1 MIRPIFIFLGFLLF
15 LNCSDEAYDNNNL
28 NNTASSDFSPS
39 GSNDYWIYDVES
51 SSVDVSEMNLTTT
64 DSIYVDSGNDV
75 SFSLS
80 ANSNGIANGAM
91 NILLINGTISKTPT
105 TLVFN
110 GSIDVPQNLMDL
122 GFTQDLSIENM
133 VLLDLDASNNEELFV
148 EESDFSETIDVMG
161 TATPIDVSSKIYTKK
176 INFYNNETI
185 NGINYNDVF
194 EAEFTLNIEINGT
207 FSVAG
212 FTQIVPILEAQD
224 VMKTTYYYANNIGL
238 VHAETVQGN
247 SLSSQFISLLE
258 FLNISIDFPENVTI
272 ESIEKLSNY
281 SIE

>member
-1 MIRPIFIFLGFLLF
+1 M
-15 LNCSDEAYDNNNL
+15 
-28 NNTASSDFSPS
+28 
-39 GSNDYWIYDVES
+39 
-51 SSVDVSEMNLTTT
+51 
-64 DSIYVDSGNDV
+64 
-75 SFSLS
+75 
-80 ANSNGIANGAM
+80 
-91 NILLINGTISKTPT
+91 
-105 TLVFN
+105 
-110 GSIDVPQNLMDL
+110 
-122 GFTQDLSIENM
+122 
-133 VLLDLDASNNEELFV
+133 FV